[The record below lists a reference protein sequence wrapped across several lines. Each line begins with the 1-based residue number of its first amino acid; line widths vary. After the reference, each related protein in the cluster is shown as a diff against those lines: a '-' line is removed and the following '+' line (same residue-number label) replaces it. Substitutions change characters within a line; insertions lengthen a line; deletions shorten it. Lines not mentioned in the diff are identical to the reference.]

1 MKNILN
7 TIYEGLINFA
17 EMIHEY
23 RQSPASRY
31 NYWK

>member
-7 TIYEGLINFA
+7 TMYEGLINFA

-31 NYWK
+31 TYWK

>member
-1 MKNILN
+1 MKNFIN
-7 TIYEGLINFA
+7 TLYDGLIAWA

-23 RQSPASRY
+23 RQSSASKY

>member
-1 MKNILN
+1 MKNFFN
-7 TIYEGLINFA
+7 TLYEGLISWA

>member
-1 MKNILN
+1 MKNFIN
-7 TIYEGLINFA
+7 TLYDGLINWA

-23 RQSPASRY
+23 RQGPASKY

>member
-1 MKNILN
+1 MKNFIN
-7 TIYEGLINFA
+7 TLYDGLISWA